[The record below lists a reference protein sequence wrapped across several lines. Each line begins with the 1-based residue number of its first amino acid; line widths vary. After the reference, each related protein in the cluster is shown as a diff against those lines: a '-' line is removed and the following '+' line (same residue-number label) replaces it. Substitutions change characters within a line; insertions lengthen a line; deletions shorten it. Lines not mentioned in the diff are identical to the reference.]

1 MQEIKEITIESA
13 TRAVRELDEWL
24 ALPAPVTHP
33 DLKSDVR
40 QLCRSLRQWLGWD
53 G

>member
-1 MQEIKEITIESA
+1 MDSKPTSESA
-13 TRAVRELDEWL
+13 KRALRDLDEWL
-24 ALPAPVTHP
+24 VASNPVAHP